1 MRPFT
6 GKVVRNSDGNS
17 YNALPFPYCIR
28 WRWKVCWS
36 IRRTVV
42 LKNTNKTAKL
52 EIKKKHTTFT
62 KDKVVVFT
70 VWSTVLA
77 AKIKLRKWQ
86 LLTGTLFFFFLALT
100 IEFSAT
106 WNRWVNSSE
115 MCLQVLREY
124 INSINRRLGKILTT
138 IKLIQVSK
146 KWPQTCEKKYWTK
159 GTFFIAQ
166 FHELSSNKH

>member
-1 MRPFT
+1 MKHSVSCKN
-6 GKVVRNSDGNS
+6 KVK
-17 YNALPFPYCIR
+17 
-28 WRWKVCWS
+28 KVT
-36 IRRTVV
+36 TVDSESV
-42 LKNTNKTAKL
+42 
-52 EIKKKHTTFT
+52 
-62 KDKVVVFT
+62 
-70 VWSTVLA
+70 
-77 AKIKLRKWQ
+77 
-86 LLTGTLFFFFLALT
+86 FFFALT

-106 WNRWVNSSE
+106 WNRCVNSSE

-166 FHELSSNKH
+166 FYELSSNKSCLRKKTEKKNYKWLKEFKTKKIIFHFSKH

>member
-1 MRPFT
+1 MLIH
-6 GKVVRNSDGNS
+6 KANSRSEKHKQNS
-17 YNALPFPYCIR
+17 KIR
-28 WRWKVCWS
+28 DS
-36 IRRTVV
+36 Q
-42 LKNTNKTAKL
+42 
-52 EIKKKHTTFT
+52 KHTTFT

-86 LLTGTLFFFFLALT
+86 LLTGTLFFLALT